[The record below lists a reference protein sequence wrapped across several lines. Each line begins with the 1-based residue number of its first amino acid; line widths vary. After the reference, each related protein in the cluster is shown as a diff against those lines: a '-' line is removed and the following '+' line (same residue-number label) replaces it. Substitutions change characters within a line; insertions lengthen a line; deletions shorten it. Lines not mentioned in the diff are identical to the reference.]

1 MITLKRTL
9 IIFRAQDFF
18 WRIPIVILALL
29 VAIATSGY
37 TGILDDLFSS
47 SKPRDFK
54 SSEGGFLVK
63 TPAALE
69 ESVTT
74 KNPVISPDG
83 KSIEVTTH
91 QFSGGKDG
99 LYYSVGYTDFPEWV
113 FTLGD
118 RSAMVE
124 ALLGNAGAGM
134 TKLHNGELLSDMKIA
149 IGEFPGREILVEFQ
163 EQGQK
168 AIGKARFYLVGRRM
182 YQIMVY
188 APAGKGGMSD
198 ISAFLE
204 SFQLLKVTL
213 ALLVGQGSFIAASVS
228 APRSLASCAPTV
240 GVAGAPRRYHRSA
253 TPTQRSHSRLRPWS
267 HSFRGSLLKRV
278 ESCFQLP
285 TFLV

>member
-1 MITLKRTL
+1 MSYLKTHL
-9 IIFRAQDFF
+9 DYFRSPRFF

-29 VAIATSGY
+29 AAIASGY
-37 TGILDDLFSS
+37 AGILDDLFSS

-63 TPAALE
+63 TPVALE

-83 KSIEVTTH
+83 KSVEVTTH

-99 LYYSVGYTDFPEWV
+99 LYYSVGYADFPEWV

-124 ALLGNAGAGM
+124 ALLGTAGLGM

-168 AIGKARFYLVGRRM
+168 AIVKARFYLVGRRM

-188 APAGKGGMSD
+188 APAGKGGMGD
-198 ISAFLE
+198 IGEFLE
-204 SFQLLKVTL
+204 SFQLLK
-213 ALLVGQGSFIAASVS
+213 
-228 APRSLASCAPTV
+228 
-240 GVAGAPRRYHRSA
+240 
-253 TPTQRSHSRLRPWS
+253 
-267 HSFRGSLLKRV
+267 
-278 ESCFQLP
+278 
-285 TFLV
+285 